1 MKNLIIGLIFLLTLQ
16 TATAQSWLFPFPLIW
31 GERTLGEIDAYSD
44 GITVGS
50 INVEQLTQATE
61 QLVNAGTLD
70 ALRNLP
76 DEYVTVEQL
85 KQMGIA
91 AEFNSSDQSINLVID
106 ESAAADFLLSFGS
119 KYEPAQYSESAF
131 WTMQNTFNASTDY
144 TLFSDS
150 DSENTQ
156 TWLGEWLVKAN
167 IGGVRGANIDVSGFI
182 TGGDDIDSDVYR
194 GEARL
199 FFDEP
204 STPWR
209 LTFGDVT
216 QTSAGHLPS
225 TPLGGVAFE
234 RLYQDLQPT
243 RNIQNGGTQ
252 PLVLNESADVEIY
265 INDIFLTE
273 IRLPPGRYTLD
284 DLPLVSGTNDVRLD
298 ISYQSGRTD
307 TIVYS
312 QFFNSRLLREGI
324 SDFGFYSGLI
334 STIEDNNFKYDDEQ
348 WVTSGYYD
356 YGISDTLTLGVN
368 GLYHPDGQQLGVI
381 ATIGSDWGNLG
392 LRASAQNNKPN
403 DETGSIYSL
412 DYSHQLWGTDS
423 YGSPNFRL
431 GAEYQDQYFS
441 LPWQIGPSATGLR
454 VFSNYVFTIT
464 DDLNLILTGDYRDFE
479 EEEIEWLVSSE
490 IAWQWYSLSLSAG
503 VEKEEN
509 PNDNIDE
516 TRFTFSADWDW
527 NSVSGEYN
535 ANVSYSN
542 EPDTY
547 RAQFQRPSDDYTGSY
562 GYAMTAEG
570 DADSQTYSVEGDYV
584 ANRFIADAKVFHLE
598 FDNADSYQTASV
610 RASTALTLADGNLA
624 WSRPINGPVAIVAV
638 HESLN
643 ADVEINA
650 VADDPAEAI
659 STSTI
664 NNAVQ
669 LSGGH
674 QLSTIFIN
682 VPDAPVG
689 YDFGDSEYNITPGS
703 QTGHLIKIGSAAS
716 KTIIGT
722 IELSQN
728 KPLKLFQGQLV
739 GQQKTYEFF
748 TNRSG
753 RFVVEGVAPG
763 DYTIMIDG
771 FSPTKLNVPDTN
783 ENLIYLPTL
792 LIKEG

>member
-1 MKNLIIGLIFLLTLQ
+1 MKNLILCLTLVTAMQ
-16 TATAQSWLFPFPLIW
+16 TAIAQSWLFPLPVTW
-31 GERTLGEIDAYSD
+31 GENTIGEVDAYSD
-44 GITVGS
+44 GMTVGS
-50 INVEQLTQATE
+50 INVEQLAQSVE
-61 QLVNAGTLD
+61 KLINGETLT
-70 ALRNLP
+70 ALR
-76 DEYVTVEQL
+76 DFSGEYITVEQL
-85 KQMGIA
+85 DRMGINA
-91 AEFNSSDQSINLVID
+91 TFDSSEQSINLVID
-106 ESAAADFLLSFGS
+106 ESAAAEFLLSFGS

-131 WTMQNTFNASTDY
+131 WTMQNTLNASTDY

-150 DSENTQ
+150 SSKDTQ
-156 TWLGEWLVKAN
+156 TWLGEWLVRAN
-167 IGGVRGANIDVSGFI
+167 IGGVRGANLDVSGFI
-182 TGGDDIDSDVYR
+182 TGGNNVDSDVYR

-324 SDFGFYSGLI
+324 SDFGVYSGLI

-368 GLYHPDGQQLGVI
+368 GLYHPEGQQLGVI

-392 LRASAQNNKPN
+392 VRASAQNNNPN
-403 DETGSIYSL
+403 DDTGSIYSL

-431 GAEYQDQYFS
+431 GVEYQDKYFA
-441 LPWQIGPSATGLR
+441 LPWQIAEPSTGLR

-464 DDLNLILTGDYRDFE
+464 DDLNLILSGDYRDFE
-479 EEEIEWLVSSE
+479 EEEVEWLASSE
-490 IAWQWYSLSLSAG
+490 IAWQFYSLSLSAG

-509 PNDNIDE
+509 PNDNINE

-562 GYAMTAEG
+562 GYALTAEG
-570 DADSQTYSVEGDYV
+570 DADSQTYSVEGNYV
-584 ANRFIADAKVFHLE
+584 ANRFITDAKVSHLD
-598 FDNADSYQTASV
+598 FDNSDSYQTASL

-638 HESLN
+638 HDSLD

-659 STSTI
+659 STSAI

-674 QLSTIFIN
+674 QLSSVYIN

-689 YDFGDSEYNITPGS
+689 YDFGDHEYNITPGS
-703 QTGHLIKIGSAAS
+703 QTGHLINIGSIAS

-722 IELSQN
+722 LEISSK
-728 KPLKLFQGQLV
+728 KPLKLYQGQLV
-739 GQQKTYEFF
+739 GQQKTYDFF

-753 RFVVEGVAPG
+753 RFVVEGIAPG
-763 DYTIMIDG
+763 TYTIMVEG
-771 FSPTKLNVPDTN
+771 FSPTKLNVPETN

>member
-1 MKNLIIGLIFLLTLQ
+1 MKNLITCLTLVFTIQ
-16 TATAQSWLFPFPLIW
+16 AAYAHSWLFPFPVTW
-31 GERTLGEIDAYSD
+31 GENTIGEVSAYSD
-44 GITVGS
+44 GMNVGS
-50 INVEQLTQATE
+50 INVEQLAQSVEKLINDET
-61 QLVNAGTLD
+61 LV
-70 ALRNLP
+70 ALRGFSE
-76 DEYVTVEQL
+76 EYITVEQL
-85 KQMGIA
+85 ARMGINA
-91 AEFNSSDQSINLVID
+91 NFDTSEQNINLVID

-131 WTMQNTFNASTDY
+131 WTIQNTLNASTDY
-144 TLFSDS
+144 PFFSDS
-150 DSENTQ
+150 NAEDTQ
-156 TWLGEWLVKAN
+156 TWLGEWLVRAN
-167 IGGVRGANIDVSGFI
+167 IGGVRGANLDVSGFV
-182 TGGDDIDSDVYR
+182 TGGNNVDSDVYR
-194 GEARL
+194 GEVRL

-324 SDFGFYSGLI
+324 SDFGVYSGLI

-368 GLYHPDGQQLGVI
+368 GLYHPEGQQLGVI

-392 LRASAQNNKPN
+392 VRASAQNNNPN
-403 DETGSIYSL
+403 DDTGSIYSL

-431 GAEYQDQYFS
+431 GVEYQEKYFA
-441 LPWQIGPSATGLR
+441 LPWQIAEPSTGLR

-464 DDLNLILTGDYRDFE
+464 DDLNLILSGDYRDFE
-479 EEEIEWLVSSE
+479 EEEVEWLASSE
-490 IAWQWYSLSLSAG
+490 IAWQFYSLSLSAG

-562 GYAMTAEG
+562 GYALTAEG
-570 DADSQTYSVEGDYV
+570 DADSQTYSVEGNYV
-584 ANRFIADAKVFHLE
+584 ANRFITDAKVSHLD
-598 FDNADSYQTASV
+598 FDNSDSYQTASL

-624 WSRPINGPVAIVAV
+624 WSRPINGPVAIVAL
-638 HESLN
+638 HDSLD

-659 STSTI
+659 STSAI

-674 QLSTIFIN
+674 QLSSVYIN

-689 YDFGDSEYNITPGS
+689 YDFGDHEYNITPGS
-703 QTGHLIKIGSAAS
+703 QTGHLINIGSIAS

-722 IELSQN
+722 LEISSK
-728 KPLKLFQGQLV
+728 KPLKLYQGQLV
-739 GQQKTYEFF
+739 GQQKTYDFF

-753 RFVVEGVAPG
+753 RFVVEGIAPG
-763 DYTIMIDG
+763 TYTIMVEG
-771 FSPTKLNVPDTN
+771 FSPTKLNVPETN

>member
-1 MKNLIIGLIFLLTLQ
+1 MKNLILCLTLVTAMQ
-16 TATAQSWLFPFPLIW
+16 TAIAQSWLFPFPVTW
-31 GERTLGEIDAYSD
+31 GENTIGEVDAYSD
-44 GITVGS
+44 GMTVGS
-50 INVEQLTQATE
+50 INVEQLAQSVE
-61 QLVNAGTLD
+61 KLINGETLT
-70 ALRNLP
+70 ALR
-76 DEYVTVEQL
+76 DFSGEYITVEQL
-85 KQMGIA
+85 ERLGINA
-91 AEFNSSDQSINLVID
+91 TFDSSEQSINLVID
-106 ESAAADFLLSFGS
+106 ESAAAEFLLSFGS

-131 WTMQNTFNASTDY
+131 WTMQNTLNASTDY

-150 DSENTQ
+150 NAEDTQ
-156 TWLGEWLVKAN
+156 TWLGEWLVRAN
-167 IGGVRGANIDVSGFI
+167 IGGVRGANIDVSGFV
-182 TGGDDIDSDVYR
+182 TGGNDVDSDVYR

-225 TPLGGVAFE
+225 TPMGGVAFE

-324 SDFGFYSGLI
+324 SDFGFYSGLA
-334 STIEDNNFKYDDEQ
+334 STIDDNNFKYDDEQ
-348 WVTSGYYD
+348 WITSGYYD

-368 GLYHPDGQQLGVI
+368 GLYHPEGQQLGVI

-392 LRASAQNNKPN
+392 VRASAQNNNPN

-431 GAEYQDQYFS
+431 GVEYQDKYFA
-441 LPWQIGPSATGLR
+441 LPWQIADPSTGLR

-464 DDLNLILTGDYRDFE
+464 DDLNLILSGDYRDFE
-479 EEEIEWLVSSE
+479 EEEVEWLASSE
-490 IAWQWYSLSLSAG
+490 IAWQIFSLSLSAG

-516 TRFTFSADWDW
+516 TRFIFSADWDW
-527 NSVSGEYN
+527 NSIDGEYN

-562 GYAMTAEG
+562 GYALTAEG
-570 DADSQTYSVEGDYV
+570 DADSQTYSVEGNYV
-584 ANRFIADAKVFHLE
+584 ANRFITDAKVSHLE
-598 FDNADSYQTASV
+598 FDNADSYQTASL

-638 HESLN
+638 HDSLD

-674 QLSTIFIN
+674 QLSSIYIN

-689 YDFGDSEYNITPGS
+689 YDFGDHEYNITPGS

-722 IELSQN
+722 IELGPK

-739 GQQKTYEFF
+739 GQQKTYDFF

-763 DYTIMIDG
+763 SYTIMIDG
-771 FSPTKLNVPDTN
+771 FSPAKLNVPETN

>member
-1 MKNLIIGLIFLLTLQ
+1 MKNLITCLTLVFTIQ
-16 TATAQSWLFPFPLIW
+16 AAYAHNWLFPFPVTW
-31 GERTLGEIDAYSD
+31 GENTIGEVSAYSD
-44 GITVGS
+44 GMSVGS
-50 INVEQLTQATE
+50 INVEQLAQSVEKLINDET
-61 QLVNAGTLD
+61 LV
-70 ALRNLP
+70 ALRGVSE
-76 DEYVTVEQL
+76 EYITVEQL
-85 KQMGIA
+85 ARMGINA
-91 AEFNSSDQSINLVID
+91 NFDTSEQNINLVID

-131 WTMQNTFNASTDY
+131 WTIQNTLNASTDY
-144 TLFSDS
+144 TFFSDS
-150 DSENTQ
+150 NAEDTQ
-156 TWLGEWLVKAN
+156 TWLGEWLVRAN
-167 IGGVRGANIDVSGFI
+167 IGGVRGANLDVSGFV
-182 TGGDDIDSDVYR
+182 TGGNNVDSDVYR
-194 GEARL
+194 GEVRL

-324 SDFGFYSGLI
+324 SDFGVYSGLI

-368 GLYHPDGQQLGVI
+368 GLYHPEGQQLGVI

-392 LRASAQNNKPN
+392 VRASAQNNNPN
-403 DETGSIYSL
+403 DDTGSIYSL

-431 GAEYQDQYFS
+431 GVEYQDKYFA
-441 LPWQIGPSATGLR
+441 LPWQIAEPSTGLR

-464 DDLNLILTGDYRDFE
+464 DDLNLILSGDYRDFE
-479 EEEIEWLVSSE
+479 EEEVEWLASSE
-490 IAWQWYSLSLSAG
+490 IAWQFYSLSLSAG

-509 PNDNIDE
+509 PNDNINE

-562 GYAMTAEG
+562 GYALTAEG
-570 DADSQTYSVEGDYV
+570 DAESQTYSVEGNYV
-584 ANRFIADAKVFHLE
+584 ANRFITDAKVSHLD
-598 FDNADSYQTASV
+598 FDNSDSYQTASL

-638 HESLN
+638 HDSLD

-659 STSTI
+659 STSAI

-674 QLSTIFIN
+674 QLSSVYIN
-682 VPDAPVG
+682 VPNAPVG
-689 YDFGDSEYNITPGS
+689 YDFGDHEYNITPGS
-703 QTGHLIKIGSAAS
+703 QTGHLINIGSIAS

-722 IELSQN
+722 LEISSK
-728 KPLKLFQGQLV
+728 KPLKLYQGQLV
-739 GQQKTYEFF
+739 GQQKTYDFF

-753 RFVVEGVAPG
+753 RFVVEGIAPG
-763 DYTIMIDG
+763 TYTIMVEG
-771 FSPTKLNVPDTN
+771 FSPTKLNVPETN

>member
-1 MKNLIIGLIFLLTLQ
+1 MVAIQ
-16 TATAQSWLFPFPLIW
+16 TAFARNWLFPFPATW
-31 GERTLGEIDAYSD
+31 GDRAIGEVNAYSD
-44 GITVGS
+44 GMTVSS
-50 INVEQLTQATE
+50 INVEQLAQSVE
-61 QLVNAGTLD
+61 KLINSETLA
-70 ALRNLP
+70 ALREFP
-76 DEYVTVEQL
+76 DEYITVEQL
-85 KQMGIA
+85 DRMGINA
-91 AEFNSSDQSINLVID
+91 NFNTSEQSIVLVID
-106 ESAAADFLLSFGS
+106 ESAAAEFLLSFGS
-119 KYEPAQYSESAF
+119 QYEPAQYSESAF
-131 WTMQNTFNASTDY
+131 LTIQNTLNASTDY
-144 TLFSDS
+144 TLFGDS
-150 DSENTQ
+150 NTEDTQ
-156 TWLGEWLVKAN
+156 TWLGEWLVRAN
-167 IGGVRGANIDVSGFI
+167 LGGVRGANIDVSGFV
-182 TGGDDIDSDVYR
+182 TGGNYVDSDVYR

-234 RLYQDLQPT
+234 RLYQDLQPA

-252 PLVLNESADVEIY
+252 PLVLNESADVEVY

-334 STIEDNNFKYDDEQ
+334 STIESNNFKYDKEQ
-348 WVTSGYYD
+348 WITSGYYD

-368 GLYHPDGQQLGVI
+368 GLYHPEGQQLGII

-392 LRASAQNNKPN
+392 ARASAQNNKPN
-403 DETGSIYSL
+403 DDTGSIYSL

-431 GAEYQDQYFS
+431 GAEYQDKYFA
-441 LPWQIGPSATGLR
+441 LPWQINEPRTGLR
-454 VFSNYVFTIT
+454 IFSNYVLTIT
-464 DDLNLILTGDYRDFE
+464 NDLSLILSGDYRDFE
-479 EEEIEWLVSSE
+479 EEEIQWLASSE
-490 IAWQWYSLSLSAG
+490 IAWQFYSLSLSAG

-509 PNDNIDE
+509 PNDNINE

-527 NSVSGEYN
+527 NSSSGEYN

-542 EPDTY
+542 EPDIY
-547 RAQFQRPSDDYTGSY
+547 RAQFQRPSDDYSGSY
-562 GYAMTAEG
+562 GYALTAEG
-570 DADSQTYSVEGDYV
+570 DVDSQTYSVEGNYV
-584 ANRFIADAKVFHLE
+584 ANRFITDAKVSHLD
-598 FDNADSYQTASV
+598 FDNSASYQTASL

-624 WSRPINGPVAIVAV
+624 WSRPINGPVAVIAV
-638 HESLN
+638 HKSLD

-659 STSTI
+659 STSAV

-674 QLSTIFIN
+674 QLSNVYID
-682 VPDAPVG
+682 VPDAPIG
-689 YDFGDSEYNITPGS
+689 YDFGDHEYNITPGS

-722 IELSQN
+722 IEISSK
-728 KPLKLFQGQLV
+728 KPLELYQGQLI

-748 TNRSG
+748 TSRSG

-771 FSPTKLNVPDTN
+771 FGPTKLNVPKTN

>member
-1 MKNLIIGLIFLLTLQ
+1 MKSLILSLTLIMTIP
-16 TATAQSWLFPFPLIW
+16 TALAQSWLFPFPVTW
-31 GERTLGEIDAYSD
+31 GENTIGEVNAYSD
-44 GITVGS
+44 GTSVGS
-50 INVEQLTQATE
+50 VNVVQIAQSTEKLINAD
-61 QLVNAGTLD
+61 TLA
-70 ALRNLP
+70 ALR
-76 DEYVTVEQL
+76 DFSEEYITVEQL
-85 KQMGIA
+85 GRIGINATFNA
-91 AEFNSSDQSINLVID
+91 AEQSINLVIA
-106 ESAAADFLLSFGS
+106 ETAAAEFLLSFGS

-131 WTMQNTFNASTDY
+131 WTMQNTLNASTDY
-144 TLFSDS
+144 SLFNDS
-150 DSENTQ
+150 NTENTQ
-156 TWLGEWLVKAN
+156 TWLGEWLLKSN
-167 IGGVRGANIDVSGFI
+167 IGGVRGANIDISGFV
-182 TGGDDIDSDVYR
+182 TGGNDINSDVYR

-204 STPWR
+204 NTPFR

-216 QTSAGHLPS
+216 QASAGHLPS
-225 TPLGGVAFE
+225 TPLGGLAFE

-265 INDIFLTE
+265 INDVFLTE

-324 SDFGFYSGLI
+324 SDFGFYSGLT

-356 YGISDTLTLGVN
+356 YGISDTLTIGVN
-368 GLYHPDGQQLGVI
+368 GLYHPEGQQLGMI
-381 ATIGSDWGNLG
+381 ATVGSDWGNLG
-392 LRASAQNNKPN
+392 IRASAQNNKPN
-403 DETGSIYSL
+403 NDTGSIYSL

-431 GAEYQDQYFS
+431 GSEYQENYFA
-441 LPWQIGPSATGLR
+441 LPWQITDANTGLR
-454 VFSNYVFTIT
+454 VFSNYVFSIT
-464 DDLNLILTGDYRDFE
+464 DNLSLILSGDYRDFE
-479 EEEIEWLVSSE
+479 EAEVQWQASTE
-490 IAWQWYSLSLSAG
+490 IAWQFYNVSLSAG
-503 VEKEEN
+503 IEKEEN
-509 PNDNIDE
+509 PNENINE

-527 NSVSGEYN
+527 NSDDGKYN

-547 RAQFQRPSDDYTGSY
+547 RAQFQRPSEDYTGSY

-570 DADSQTYSVEGDYV
+570 ESDSQTYSIEGNYV
-584 ANRFIADAKVFHLE
+584 ANRFITDAKVSHLA
-598 FDNADSYQTASV
+598 FDNSTSYQTASL
-610 RASTALTLADGNLA
+610 RASTAFTLADGNLA
-624 WSRPINGPVAIVAV
+624 WSRPINGPVAIIAV
-638 HESLN
+638 HDSLD

-659 STSTI
+659 STYTI
-664 NNAVQ
+664 SNAVQ

-674 QLSTIFIN
+674 QLSSIYID
-682 VPDAPVG
+682 VPDAPIG
-689 YDFGDSEYNITPGS
+689 YNFGDHEYNITPGS

-716 KTIIGT
+716 KTIIGK
-722 IELSQN
+722 IEIGP
-728 KPLKLFQGQLV
+728 KTPLKLFQGQLV

-763 DYTIMIDG
+763 DYTIIIDG
-771 FSPTKLNVPDTN
+771 FSPTKLSVPEIND
-783 ENLIYLPTL
+783 NLIYLPTL

>member
-1 MKNLIIGLIFLLTLQ
+1 MKNLIIGLTLLLTLQ
-16 TATAQSWLFPFPLIW
+16 VALAQSWLFPFPLIW

-44 GITVGS
+44 GVTVGS

-61 QLVNAGTLD
+61 QLVNADTLN
-70 ALRNLP
+70 ALRGLP
-76 DEYVTVEQL
+76 EEYVTVEQL

-106 ESAAADFLLSFGS
+106 ESAAADFLLSFGN

-167 IGGVRGANIDVSGFI
+167 IGGVRGANIDISGFI

-584 ANRFIADAKVFHLE
+584 ANRFIADAKVSHLE

-659 STSTI
+659 STSTM

-689 YDFGDSEYNITPGS
+689 YDFGDNEYNITPGS

-771 FSPTKLNVPDTN
+771 FPPTKLNVPETN

>member
-356 YGISDTLTLGVN
+356 YGISDTFTLGVN

-584 ANRFIADAKVFHLE
+584 ANRFIADAKVSHLE

-643 ADVEINA
+643 TDVEINA

-689 YDFGDSEYNITPGS
+689 YDFGDSEYSITPGS

>member
-182 TGGDDIDSDVYR
+182 TDGDDIDSDVYR

-441 LPWQIGPSATGLR
+441 LPWQIGPSATGVR

-584 ANRFIADAKVFHLE
+584 ANRFIADAKVSHLE
-598 FDNADSYQTASV
+598 FDNTDSYQTASL

-638 HESLN
+638 HDSLD

-674 QLSTIFIN
+674 QLSSIYIN

-689 YDFGDSEYNITPGS
+689 YDFGDHEYNITPGS

-739 GQQKTYEFF
+739 GQQKTYDFF

>member
-119 KYEPAQYSESAF
+119 KYEPAQYSESTF

-584 ANRFIADAKVFHLE
+584 ANRFIADAKVSHLE

-674 QLSTIFIN
+674 QLSSIYIN

-689 YDFGDSEYNITPGS
+689 YDFGDHEYNITPGS

>member
-1 MKNLIIGLIFLLTLQ
+1 MKNLILHFILVFTVKAAL
-16 TATAQSWLFPFPLIW
+16 AHSWSFPFPVIW
-31 GERTLGEIDAYSD
+31 GENAIGQVSAYSD
-44 GITVGS
+44 GMTVDS
-50 INVEQLTQATE
+50 INVEQLAQSVEKLINDET
-61 QLVNAGTLD
+61 LV
-70 ALRNLP
+70 ALRGFSE
-76 DEYVTVEQL
+76 EYITVEQL
-85 KQMGIA
+85 ARMGINA
-91 AEFNSSDQSINLVID
+91 NFDTSDQSINLVID

-131 WTMQNTFNASTDY
+131 WTIQNTLNASTDY

-150 DSENTQ
+150 NAEDTQ
-156 TWLGEWLVKAN
+156 TWLGEWLVRAN
-167 IGGVRGANIDVSGFI
+167 IGGVRGANLDVSGFV
-182 TGGDDIDSDVYR
+182 TGGNNVDSDVYR

-209 LTFGDVT
+209 FTFGDVT

-368 GLYHPDGQQLGVI
+368 GLYHPKGQQLGVI
-381 ATIGSDWGNLG
+381 ATIGSDWGNVG
-392 LRASAQNNKPN
+392 VRASAQNNKPN
-403 DETGSIYSL
+403 DDTGSIYSL

-431 GAEYQDQYFS
+431 GVEYQDKYFA
-441 LPWQIGPSATGLR
+441 LPWQIAEPRTGLR
-454 VFSNYVFTIT
+454 VFSNYVLTIT
-464 DDLNLILTGDYRDFE
+464 DDLSLILSGDYRDFE
-479 EEEIEWLVSSE
+479 EEEVEWLASSE
-490 IAWQWYSLSLSAG
+490 VAWQFYSLSLSAG

-562 GYAMTAEG
+562 GYALTAEG
-570 DADSQTYSVEGDYV
+570 DADSQTYSVEGNYV
-584 ANRFIADAKVFHLE
+584 ANRFITDAKVSHLD
-598 FDNADSYQTASV
+598 FDNSDSYQTASL

-638 HESLN
+638 HDSLD

-659 STSTI
+659 STSAI

-674 QLSTIFIN
+674 QLSSVYIN

-689 YDFGDSEYNITPGS
+689 YDFGDHEYNITPGS
-703 QTGHLIKIGSAAS
+703 QTGHLINIGSIAS

-722 IELSQN
+722 LEISSK
-728 KPLKLFQGQLV
+728 KPLKLYQGQLV
-739 GQQKTYEFF
+739 GQQKTYDFF

-753 RFVVEGVAPG
+753 RFVVEGIAPG
-763 DYTIMIDG
+763 TYTITVEG
-771 FSPTKLNVPDTN
+771 FSPTKLNVPETN

>member
-584 ANRFIADAKVFHLE
+584 ANRFIADAKVSHLE
-598 FDNADSYQTASV
+598 FDNADSYQTASL

-638 HESLN
+638 HDSLD

-650 VADDPAEAI
+650 VADDPAEAT

-674 QLSTIFIN
+674 QLSSIYIN

-689 YDFGDSEYNITPGS
+689 YDFGDHEYNITPGS